1 MVERVQGPPVKT
13 PPKAKEPS
21 RDFLHLIPMIVVALA
36 FLGIWELIFRLK
48 IWEPFLFPGP
58 AAVGQSLYDLWRDQ
72 VLLRA
77 IGRTLSRLGV
87 GFLISLVLG
96 SILAF
101 LMVHFARFGKGIQ
114 PYVLGLQTF
123 PSIGWVPLAL
133 IWFGFSEA
141 ALLFVTIIGSLF
153 AVTVSF
159 ADALRT
165 VPPVYLKAARNMGSD
180 GMDLILRVTVP
191 AALPHLISAMKVG
204 WSFAWRSLIGAE
216 VIFASVGLGFLV
228 NQGRENLNIAQVM
241 GMMIVILII
250 GVLVDRVLFSR
261 THEWASRRRG
271 LLPSH

>member
-1 MVERVQGPPVKT
+1 MVERVQGSTVER
-13 PPKAKEPS
+13 PPKTKGSS
-21 RDFLHLIPMIVVALA
+21 RDFLHLIPMIVVAVV
-36 FLGIWELIFRLK
+36 FVGVWEIIFRLGVVQP
-48 IWEPFLFPGP
+48 PFLFPSPG
-58 AAVGQSLYDLWRDQ
+58 AVAQTLYGLWKDQS
-72 VLLRA
+72 LLRA
-77 IGRTLSRLGV
+77 ISRTLARLGV

-101 LMVHFARFGKGIQ
+101 LMVHFATFGKGIQ

-123 PSIGWVPLAL
+123 PSIAWVPLAI

-153 AVTVSF
+153 SVTVSF

-216 VIFASVGLGFLV
+216 VIFASVGLGFLL
-228 NQGRENLNIAQVM
+228 NQGFENVAEVM
-241 GMMIVILII
+241 GMMIVILVI

-271 LLPSH
+271 LMPSR

>member
-1 MVERVQGPPVKT
+1 MVERIQGPPVSPRK
-13 PPKAKEPS
+13 PRES
-21 RDFLHLIPMIVVALA
+21 SGRFLHLIPMIVVALA
-36 FLGIWELIFRLK
+36 FLGIWEAVYRLK
-48 IWEPFLFPGP
+48 VWPSFLIPGP
-58 AAVGQSLYDLWRDQ
+58 TAVANSLYDLWKEQ
-72 VLLRA
+72 VLVRA
-77 IGRTLSRLGV
+77 IGRTLGRLGV

-101 LMVHFARFGKGIQ
+101 LMVHFATFGKGIQ

-153 AVTVSF
+153 SVTVSF

-228 NQGRENLNIAQVM
+228 NQGREELNIAQVM
-241 GMMIVILII
+241 GMMIAILAI

-271 LLPSH
+271 LIPSR